1 MTLETRSRNGGEE
14 PEDGAAMA
22 VTARSRKIWGWSLLT
37 DYGIIWAT
45 LLVFVVLALASD
57 SFLTLANLRNL
68 LDQQAFV
75 LIAGAAM
82 TITLIGGNFDISL
95 SACFINATIATV
107 LTMNATGSWQIA
119 LLAGIAVS
127 ALFGT
132 INGAI
137 VAWARI
143 NSFIATLAT
152 SFVFYGTAFL
162 MSNRSIIGVTDIDFS
177 NIARGR
183 IFGIT
188 KATWIMVI
196 VVAVFWIL
204 LSRTRFGR
212 HVYATGG
219 NPEAAHL
226 AGIRVKIVTLL
237 TFVLTGAATGLAGAL
252 SASRTMVGQ
261 PHDDYT
267 FVFAVLTAVIVGGTS
282 IAGGEGAIWRTL
294 FGAVFIALLG
304 NGFTLLQIDPIIQ
317 RLIQGGVI
325 VLAVVADNW
334 TRSRR
339 I

>member
-1 MTLETRSRNGGEE
+1 MTLETRSRR
-14 PEDGAAMA
+14 
-22 VTARSRKIWGWSLLT
+22 ARGWSLLT

-45 LLVFVVLALASD
+45 LLVFLLL
-57 SFLTLANLRNL
+57 FLTADNFLTPANLRNI
-68 LDQQAFV
+68 LDQQAFF
-75 LIAGAAM
+75 LIAGSAV
-82 TITLIGGNFDISL
+82 TLTLIGGNFDISL
-95 SACFINATIATV
+95 SACFINATIATA
-107 LTMNATGSWQIA
+107 LTMNATGSWQLA
-119 LLAGIAVS
+119 LLAGIAIS
-127 ALFGT
+127 SLFGAV
-132 INGAI
+132 NGAI

-152 SFVFYGTAFL
+152 SFVFYGVAFL
-162 MSNRSIIGVTDIDFS
+162 MSNRSIVRVTEIDFS

-183 IFGIT
+183 IWGIT
-188 KATWIMVI
+188 KATWIAAA

-252 SASRTMVGQ
+252 SASRTLVGQ
-261 PHDDYT
+261 PHDDFT
-267 FVFAVLTAVIVGGTS
+267 FVFSVLTAVIVGGTS
-282 IAGGEGAIWRTL
+282 IAGGEGAVWRTL
-294 FGAVFIALLG
+294 FGAFFIALVI
-304 NGFTLLQIDPIIQ
+304 NGFNLLQIDPIIQ

-325 VLAVVADNW
+325 VLAVAADNW

-339 I
+339 M

>member
-1 MTLETRSRNGGEE
+1 MTLTNRSGQTTSGRG
-14 PEDGAAMA
+14 
-22 VTARSRKIWGWSLLT
+22 RGWSLLT

-45 LLVFVVLALASD
+45 LLI
-57 SFLTLANLRNL
+57 FLLLSLTADNFFTPANLRNI
-68 LDQQAFV
+68 LDQQAFF
-75 LIAGAAM
+75 LIAGSAV
-82 TITLIGGNFDISL
+82 TLTLISGNFDISL
-95 SACFINATIATV
+95 SACFINATIATA
-107 LTMNATGSWQIA
+107 LTMNATGSWQLA

-127 ALFGT
+127 SLCGA

-152 SFVFYGTAFL
+152 SFVFYGVAFL
-162 MSNRSIIGVTDIDFS
+162 MSNRNIIRVTEIDFS

-183 IFGIT
+183 IWGIT
-188 KATWIMVI
+188 KATWIAAA
-196 VVAVFWIL
+196 VVAIFWIL

-252 SASRTMVGQ
+252 SASRTLVGQ
-261 PHDDYT
+261 PHDDFT

-294 FGAVFIALLG
+294 FGAFFIALVI
-304 NGFTLLQIDPIIQ
+304 NGFNLLQIDPIIQ

-325 VLAVVADNW
+325 VLAVAADNW

>member
-1 MTLETRSRNGGEE
+1 MTLQNRSGQTISGRG
-14 PEDGAAMA
+14 
-22 VTARSRKIWGWSLLT
+22 RGWSLLT

-45 LLVFVVLALASD
+45 LLI
-57 SFLTLANLRNL
+57 FLLLSLTADNFFTPANLRNI
-68 LDQQAFV
+68 LDQQAFF
-75 LIAGAAM
+75 LIAGSAV
-82 TITLIGGNFDISL
+82 TLTLISGNFDISL
-95 SACFINATIATV
+95 SACFINATIATA
-107 LTMNATGSWQIA
+107 LTMNATGSWQLA

-127 ALFGT
+127 ALCGAV
-132 INGAI
+132 NGAI

-152 SFVFYGTAFL
+152 SFVFYGVAFL
-162 MSNRSIIGVTDIDFS
+162 MSNRSIIRVTEIDFS

-183 IFGIT
+183 IWGIT
-188 KATWIMVI
+188 KATWIAAA

-252 SASRTMVGQ
+252 SASRTLVGQ
-261 PHDDYT
+261 PRDDFT
-267 FVFAVLTAVIVGGTS
+267 FVFTVLTAVIVGGTS

-294 FGAVFIALLG
+294 FGAFFIALVI
-304 NGFTLLQIDPIIQ
+304 NGFNLLQIDPIIQ

-325 VLAVVADNW
+325 VLAVAADNW